1 MGILISFRCEQQI
14 LKKMTGYI
22 ATVRR
27 QGTLQGSTHYRRPDY
42 SPIVINT
49 TILGIISPFKR
60 IGSRDRLFLIKHA
73 TLFGFILQAIQD
85 RKGITADI

>member
-1 MGILISFRCEQQI
+1 MELINAAKSCVFVTMLILNSFPCEQQI

-42 SPIVINT
+42 SPNVIHQYYST
-49 TILGIISPFKR
+49 
-60 IGSRDRLFLIKHA
+60 GSNPSI
-73 TLFGFILQAIQD
+73 
-85 RKGITADI
+85 